1 MSRTGVIIWAVN
13 GLLALAGSRAA
24 ASCRVTNET
33 GYTFTVAS
41 GNVANQRI
49 RAHATAAIEAG
60 KIQGKSEEGKT
71 ISGSCKDG
79 GELVIQEKNGVPL
92 LLPKKGSASSG
103 ARLSPA
109 KHIAGGLGNP
119 PRVPIQIKR

>member
-1 MSRTGVIIWAVN
+1 MSRLTVIICAAS
-13 GLLALAGSRAA
+13 GLLLGGARAA

-33 GYTFTVAS
+33 GYTFAVSS
-41 GNVANQRI
+41 GNAANQRV

-79 GELVIQEKNGVPL
+79 GEMVIVEKNGVPL
-92 LLPKKGSASSG
+92 LQSKK
-103 ARLSPA
+103 
-109 KHIAGGLGNP
+109 K
-119 PRVPIQIKR
+119 

>member
-1 MSRTGVIIWAVN
+1 MSRLTLMI
-13 GLLALAGSRAA
+13 GLASGLVALGGSRAA

-33 GYTFTVAS
+33 GYTFVVSS
-41 GNVANQRI
+41 GNSANQRV

-71 ISGSCKDG
+71 ISGSCRDG

-92 LLPKKGSASSG
+92 LQPKK
-103 ARLSPA
+103 
-109 KHIAGGLGNP
+109 K
-119 PRVPIQIKR
+119 

>member
-1 MSRTGVIIWAVN
+1 MSRLTVIICAAG
-13 GLLALAGSRAA
+13 GLLAGGSRAA

-33 GYTFTVAS
+33 GYTFTVSS
-41 GNVANQRI
+41 GNAANQRV

-79 GELVIQEKNGVPL
+79 GELVIREKNGVPL
-92 LLPKKGSASSG
+92 LQPKK
-103 ARLSPA
+103 
-109 KHIAGGLGNP
+109 
-119 PRVPIQIKR
+119 